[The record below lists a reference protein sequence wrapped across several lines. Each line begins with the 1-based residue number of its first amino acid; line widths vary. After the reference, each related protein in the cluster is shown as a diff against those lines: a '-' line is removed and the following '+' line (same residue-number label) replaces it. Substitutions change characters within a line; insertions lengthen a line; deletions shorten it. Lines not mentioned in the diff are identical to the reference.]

1 MLNAFHLNGQQVR
14 QLFQYGINRDL
25 GWLQY
30 HDMEIT
36 LDAQDRIQSIVYT
49 GNGQRIPIQ
58 DTGNYI
64 IVTENFLSSG
74 GDGYPT
80 EVFRK
85 RDEAFAKTD
94 PARRNPTD
102 VFILYLKKLE
112 SIDAKAISVP
122 KTLHR

>member
-1 MLNAFHLNGQQVR
+1 
-14 QLFQYGINRDL
+14 
-25 GWLQY
+25 
-30 HDMEIT
+30 MEIT
-36 LDAQDRIQSIVYT
+36 LDAKDRIQSIVYT

-102 VFILYLKKLE
+102 VFILYLKELE
-112 SIDAKAISVP
+112 SIDAKAIRVP